1 MSHIIGKA
9 IDVGLQR
16 RGKANQDALE
26 VILPGIFSHNP
37 PLLIVADG
45 MGGYTG
51 GALASKIVIRSVSDI
66 YKRTKHPANYCE
78 ILRAGIIAAHQE
90 MMTKGKT
97 DSDVEKMGSTIVAVV
112 LEEDMLHL
120 VNVGDSRA
128 YIIREDA
135 INQIS
140 YDHSFVGELLR
151 QRLITQAESI
161 SHPKRNVLTMS
172 ISAQREDID
181 IYSAQIRLDEKDIV
195 LLCSD
200 GLWGPVSESQIQ
212 TVAWE
217 LPPQQAADKLIEM
230 ANRNQG
236 PDNISVIIARNKANR
251 SLLGDAENV
260 TDNEDTQP

>member
-1 MSHIIGKA
+1 MSYVIGKA

-16 RGKANQDALE
+16 RGKANQDSLE

-51 GALASKIVIRSVSDI
+51 GALASKIVIRCVSEV
-66 YKRTKHPANYCE
+66 YRRTKHPANYSE

-90 MMTKGKT
+90 MMSKGKT
-97 DSDVEKMGSTIVAVV
+97 DSEVEKMGSTIVAVV
-112 LEEDMLHL
+112 LEEETLHL

-128 YIIREDA
+128 YLIQENAIR
-135 INQIS
+135 QIS
-140 YDHSFVGELLR
+140 YDHSFVGELVR
-151 QRLITQAESI
+151 QRLITTAESI

-181 IYSAQIRLDEKDIV
+181 IYTTQMRLEENDVI

-217 LPPQQAADKLIEM
+217 LPPQQAADKLVGL

-251 SLLGDAENV
+251 PLLGEAENPV
-260 TDNEDTQP
+260 DNEDTQP

>member
-1 MSHIIGKA
+1 MSYIIGKA

-16 RGKANQDALE
+16 RGKANQDAVE
-26 VILPGIFSHNP
+26 VVLPGIFSHNP

-51 GALASKIVIRSVSDI
+51 GALASKIVTRSVSEV

-90 MMTKGKT
+90 MMAKGRT
-97 DSDVEKMGSTIVAVV
+97 DSEVEKMGSTIVAAV
-112 LEEDMLHL
+112 LEEEMLHL

-128 YIIREDA
+128 YIIQENA
-135 INQIS
+135 IRQIS

-151 QRLITQAESI
+151 QKLITSAESI
-161 SHPKRNVLTMS
+161 THPKRNVLTMS

-181 IYSAQIRLDEKDIV
+181 IYSAQMRLNENDVV

-200 GLWGPVSESQIQ
+200 GLWGPVSESQMQ

-217 LPPQQAADKLIEM
+217 LAPQQAATKLVDM

-251 SLLGDAENV
+251 PLLGVMENPA
-260 TDNEDTQP
+260 DNEDTHP